1 MSPSEFDA
9 AVESYREA
17 LQAFLNGD
25 WHPVAAHFSRRD
37 DVTLANPFGPPA
49 RGWPDVEATIAA
61 AAANFEAGS
70 CEFEEV
76 SRYAT
81 PDLAYVLH
89 LERAQVR
96 LAGTSA
102 MAPSTLRV
110 TMIFRREGAE
120 WKVAHRHADPIASPR
135 PATTILNA

>member
-25 WHPVAAHFSRRD
+25 WQQVAAHFSRRE

-49 RGWPDVEATIAA
+49 KGWRDVEATIAA
-61 AAANFEAGS
+61 AASNFTGGS
-70 CEFEEV
+70 CTFEEV

-81 PDLAYVLH
+81 PDLAYVLQ
-89 LERAQVR
+89 LEHAQVR
-96 LAGTSA
+96 LNGMSTP
-102 MAPSTLRV
+102 APSTLRV
-110 TMIFRREGAE
+110 TMIFRREGAA
-120 WKVAHRHADPIASPR
+120 WKVAHRHADPITSPR
-135 PATTILNA
+135 PPTTILDA